1 MKWLEKRIKAKR
13 DEEAEQQQRMLSSE
27 SEKEEG
33 EEEDSNNTED
43 LHYEKSESEHEYL
56 ADSIIVSYS
65 EQKQM
70 LKILDK
76 RPARPGSS
84 ILGLL
89 YL

>member
-1 MKWLEKRIKAKR
+1 MKWLEKRIKAPR

-33 EEEDSNNTED
+33 EEEDGNNTED

-76 RPARPGSS
+76 RPARPGR
-84 ILGLL
+84 
-89 YL
+89 